1 MYHPGL
7 DSSALPQDL
16 YRIYSR
22 PFASNA
28 ILRLRCSAGFAVARC
43 HVCVCV
49 CVCVR
54 VCVRECVCVC
64 CTSPVLKLS
73 RCRRLLTLLTC

>member
-1 MYHPGL
+1 MLYCHQCTGGTLVYHPGL
-7 DSSALPQDL
+7 DTSALPQDL

-43 HVCVCV
+43 HVCV
-49 CVCVR
+49 
-54 VCVRECVCVC
+54 
-64 CTSPVLKLS
+64 
-73 RCRRLLTLLTC
+73 